1 MTSRERFRTALRR
14 QESDRVPRME
24 LSYWPD
30 TLDRWRQ
37 EGMAEGSSP
46 AELFDLDPVVC
57 LRLDNSLRLPVEK
70 LEETADWV
78 LERDADGVVYK
89 RWTNQYGPPSE
100 VDTLIKTRADWE
112 QHRNRLRPDPER
124 ISDGVREAITTAA
137 EAGHFC
143 TINPG
148 EPVWWTLR
156 TLGMESALLALAAE
170 PEFFADMLDRQA
182 ALGLEMM
189 RQLLAEGLRP
199 DAVWFSADLCY
210 RNGMLFSPDS
220 YRQYMMDHHRAFA
233 DLCHANDMFLLLH
246 CDGDVR
252 EFVPLLIEA
261 GFDGIEPLEARAGND
276 VRDLKARYGDRI
288 SFFGNINM
296 DVLATGDRDQIAHE
310 VVSKV
315 EAAKVGGGY
324 IHQSDHSVPPTVS
337 LDSYTFAMELA
348 REHGKYSGGSQ
359 P

>member
-14 QESDRVPRME
+14 RQPDRVPRME

-30 TLDRWRQ
+30 TLTRWRQ
-37 EGMAEGSSP
+37 EGMPAEASP

-57 LRLDNSLRLPVEK
+57 LSLDNSLRLPADT

-89 RWTNQYGPPSE
+89 RWTNDYGPPCA
-100 VDTLIKTRADWE
+100 VDFLIETRSDWDRYR
-112 QHRNRLRPDPER
+112 QRLQPDPAR
-124 ISDGVREAITTAA
+124 ISDAVRRAIAGAA
-137 EAGHFC
+137 QAGQFC
-143 TINPG
+143 TIDPG
-148 EPVWWTLR
+148 EPVWWVLR
-156 TLGMESALLALAAE
+156 TLGMEGALLTLAAD

-182 ALGLEMM
+182 ALGLQMM
-189 RQLLAEGLRP
+189 RQLLAEGFRP

-210 RNGMLFSPDS
+210 RNGMLFSPAS
-220 YRQYMMDHHRAFA
+220 YRRHMMRHHREFA
-233 DLCHANDMFLLLH
+233 RLCHDNDMFLLLH

-252 EFVPLLIEA
+252 EFIPLLIEV

-276 VRDLKARYGDRI
+276 VRDLKARHGDRI

-296 DVLATGDRDQIAHE
+296 DVLATGDRELIAAE

-315 EAAKVGGGY
+315 EAAKIGGGY

-337 LDSYTFAMELA
+337 FDSYRFAMDLA
-348 REHGKYSGGSQ
+348 REHGRYE
-359 P
+359 